1 MDIKHFPK
9 FYTENY
15 HGVLTHVLTYVRD
28 EGKAEDITADA
39 FMKAYNHFEEFNPK
53 VANFLTW
60 MKRIAR
66 NTFIDDYRTD
76 RFAKNTTSQENYVD
90 EEGEYLIQPMADEEA
105 DSEVI
110 CTEMREQILGAIRSL
125 KPTYR
130 KVAVLYFLNELK
142 YKEIAKV
149 TDMPMNS
156 VKVAISR
163 ARVMLQTAL
172 A

>member
-1 MDIKHFPK
+1 MKTFDAL
-9 FYTENY
+9 YTENY
-15 HGVLTHVLTYVRD
+15 QAVLTHVTTYVRD
-28 EGKAEDITADA
+28 EAKAEDITADA
-39 FMKAYNHFEEFNPK
+39 FVKAYNHFSEFNPE

-90 EEGEYLIQPMADEEA
+90 EEGEYLIQPMADDEA
-105 DSEVI
+105 DTEVI

-125 KPTYR
+125 KPMYR